1 MDFITVSAA
10 SLTDDVV
17 TLTVATL
24 GGLRAGDTVTVAGVD
39 TDAQPHFD
47 GTKTLTGAITTTVD
61 DVTTYTVT
69 YAKNHPSDIAEFD
82 CDGRLVP
89 VCTWIDAGQVEGFLG
104 VSPASIDDDAFL
116 SSSVDAAN
124 DWAYRRRAAAGYDDW
139 YSVVPNQSAL
149 LGTVIYAASLYRQR
163 GSIDSFAS
171 FQDMA
176 AIAPIGS
183 NAEILKL
190 LGINKPRVA

>member
-1 MDFITVSAA
+1 MDFITVSKA

-24 GGLRAGDTVTVAGVD
+24 GGLRAGDHVTIAGVD

-47 GTKTLTGAITTTVD
+47 GTKTLTGAITTTVG

-69 YAKNHPSDIAEFD
+69 YAKNHPSDIPEFD
-82 CDGRLVP
+82 CEGRLIP

-124 DWAYRRRAAAGYDDW
+124 DWAYRRRQAAGYDDW